1 MLSAKPERSIVDF
14 SAIKHREVK
23 MAKKLSKEISGS
35 IITIKEVV
43 TGTEMVFNFM
53 DLPTGIQDKFGPFGL
68 GHKLGDAAAGKSGQ
82 DAVNAINKV
91 WKGLIANDWSVRA
104 PAGEKITK
112 KSVLEK
118 VSALSPAKQVAAK
131 ELLARLGLKL

>member
-1 MLSAKPERSIVDF
+1 
-14 SAIKHREVK
+14 
-23 MAKKLSKEISGS
+23 MAKKLTKEINGS
-35 IITIKEVV
+35 VITIKEVV
-43 TGTEMVFNFM
+43 TGAEMVFNFM
-53 DLPTGIQDKFGPFGL
+53 DLPTGIQDKFGPCGL

-91 WKGLIANDWSVRA
+91 WKGLLANDWSVRA

-118 VSALSPAKQVAAK
+118 VSALSPVEQEAAK

>member
-23 MAKKLSKEISGS
+23 MAKKLSKEINGS

-91 WKGLIANDWSVRA
+91 WKGLLANDWSVRA

-118 VSALSPAKQVAAK
+118 VSALSPAEQVAAK
-131 ELLARLGLKL
+131 ELLSRLGLKL